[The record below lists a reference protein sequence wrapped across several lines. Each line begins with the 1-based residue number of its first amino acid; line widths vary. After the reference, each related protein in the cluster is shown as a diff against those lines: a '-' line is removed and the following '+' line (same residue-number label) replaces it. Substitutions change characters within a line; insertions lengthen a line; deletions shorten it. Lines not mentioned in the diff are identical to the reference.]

1 LVKNLNFKEHLI
13 DDSFMYVFGIST
25 LDLTGNGSLDI
36 IAVDTNIGLY
46 WYENDGYGT
55 FTKHVIHEQTGQWLE
70 RHTIGDINND
80 GKPEVIFV
88 DNINGSI
95 LWFEYNGDPRDKK
108 SWNYHYISDRE
119 FPSAYDVAVG
129 DINNDGKLEVAASAY
144 VHGGNKYSWFE
155 RSGTS
160 WTQYLIEENIPNT
173 KTVEFSDFT
182 NNGFLDLLACSTGNG
197 EVIIYKNLG
206 NSNKNRWEKH
216 IIDVFNGPKH
226 GHAVDLNNNGNMDIL
241 MTGSLSLHDIR
252 SLSDPY
258 LKNKAEL
265 NFMSQEK
272 IVWYENPGD
281 LNFEKPWVKHIICEG
296 FSGFEAIATDLD
308 NDGNIEV
315 IASALGPSLIMTSG
329 GIAVFKHN
337 GNPKDAW
344 DMKIIKDDWNEAHQI
359 LAVDVNSNGLKDIV
373 GIANC
378 AKPHTGK
385 NELIWWENLG

>member
-1 LVKNLNFKEHLI
+1 
-13 DDSFMYVFGIST
+13 M
-25 LDLTGNGSLDI
+25 
-36 IAVDTNIGLY
+36 
-46 WYENDGYGT
+46 
-55 FTKHVIHEQTGQWLE
+55 
-70 RHTIGDINND
+70 
-80 GKPEVIFV
+80 
-88 DNINGSI
+88 
-95 LWFEYNGDPRDKK
+95 
-108 SWNYHYISDRE
+108 
-119 FPSAYDVAVG
+119 
-129 DINNDGKLEVAASAY
+129 
-144 VHGGNKYSWFE
+144 
-155 RSGTS
+155 
-160 WTQYLIEENIPNT
+160 
-173 KTVEFSDFT
+173 
-182 NNGFLDLLACSTGNG
+182 
-197 EVIIYKNLG
+197 
-206 NSNKNRWEKH
+206 
-216 IIDVFNGPKH
+216 FNGPKH